1 MEKKNSNVKA
11 VFARLFR
18 FMKPYQ
24 KGLIASIVL
33 TIIASFFSSLAPFVM
48 GKVTDAM
55 LDLMVGGVPSEQ
67 GIRVFVILL
76 LTLSVIYLLYALF
89 KFISST
95 LLVQVSQKTIFD
107 LREQVDKKLKRMPLS
122 YFDSNT
128 YGDILSRITNDV
140 DTISNSLQQS
150 FDQLVTSITSVICI
164 LVMMVW
170 INPILTIIGVVTV
183 PVAMFVS
190 MRIIQ
195 SSQKYFKEQQG
206 KLGELNGFVEE
217 VYTGHDI
224 VHAFGMQQESIRTF
238 DEKNDDLY
246 ESAWKA
252 QFFSSTMMPITQAMS
267 NLGYVAVIVVSSW
280 LVMAGKMTIGMIPA
294 FIQYLIQFSQ
304 PIVQSMQIANI
315 LQSTAAAAERVF
327 EFLDEE
333 EEVSDAVSSQAPNF
347 DKLDVELEHVRFGYS
362 PDNVLMKDVN
372 LHVQSGE
379 KVAIV
384 GPTGAGKTTLVN
396 LLLRFYDVDE
406 GHIRIG
412 GTDIRTMKRVDLR
425 ALFGMVLQDTWLFT
439 GSIMDN
445 LRYGRLDATDEEV
458 FAAAKAARADAFI
471 QALPGG
477 YDFVLQ
483 ENATNLAQG
492 ERQLLTIARA
502 ILANNP
508 IMILDEATS
517 SVDTRTEVLI
527 QDAMENLMV
536 GRTSFVIAH
545 RLSTIK
551 NANKIIYMEDG
562 DIKEIGNHKELM
574 RKNGFYAKLYESQFA
589 DENEA

>member
-24 KGLIASIVL
+24 KGLAASIVL
-33 TIIASFFSSLAPFVM
+33 TIFASFFSSLAPFVM

-55 LDLMVGGVPSEQ
+55 LDLIVGGVPGEQ

-76 LTLSVIYLLYALF
+76 LTLSGIYILYALF

-95 LLVQVSQKTIFD
+95 LLVKVAQKTIFD
-107 LREQVDKKLKRMPLS
+107 LREQVDKKLKKLPLS

-128 YGDILSRITNDV
+128 YGDILSRVTNDV

-164 LVMMVW
+164 LVMMIW

-195 SSQKYFKEQQG
+195 SSQKYFKQQQG

-238 DEKNDDLY
+238 DEKNDGLY
-246 ESAWKA
+246 DSAWKA

-280 LVMAGKMTIGMIPA
+280 LVMEGKMTVGMIPA

-327 EFLDEE
+327 EFLDEKE
-333 EEVSDAVSSQAPNF
+333 ELSDLDSFEVPNF
-347 DKLDVELEHVRFGYS
+347 TKPDVELEHVRFGYS

-372 LHVQSGE
+372 LHVRAGE

-396 LLLRFYDVDE
+396 LLLRFYDVDG

-412 GTDIRTMKRVDLR
+412 GVDIRTMKRVDLR

-574 RKNGFYAKLYESQFA
+574 QKNGLYAKLYESQFA
-589 DENEA
+589 DENES